1 MRGPSEDRGAISPQT
16 VAAAGL
22 LVAVAGLI
30 LAGVAG
36 APYLSSDGV
45 ERLDRGLRRGAL
57 RRAGRGAVR
66 SRGTTALEVSRP
78 RCALGPRRAGLG
90 RDRPPGAGGRGAR
103 RSRRKTSRATRWPAL
118 PGCWRWSRAGS
129 WWSRRSPCSSRARFC
144 GMRAVVIAG
153 ASGGI
158 GRACALRLARNGFRV
173 FAGYRKEADAASL
186 ADEAAG
192 QLEMLPIDVTDADQ
206 IASASSAV
214 TDAVG
219 ADGLWGLVNNAGVAV
234 PGPVESLPIDDL
246 RRQLEVNLVGQVAVT
261 QALLPSLRRARGRV
275 LNMTSV
281 GGRVGYTVHGRLP
294 CLEVRARGDVRRPR
308 GASLPASGWMSARS
322 SPGASPL
329 RSGIEVASM
338 PTA

>member
-1 MRGPSEDRGAISPQT
+1 
-16 VAAAGL
+16 
-22 LVAVAGLI
+22 
-30 LAGVAG
+30 
-36 APYLSSDGV
+36 
-45 ERLDRGLRRGAL
+45 
-57 RRAGRGAVR
+57 
-66 SRGTTALEVSRP
+66 
-78 RCALGPRRAGLG
+78 
-90 RDRPPGAGGRGAR
+90 
-103 RSRRKTSRATRWPAL
+103 
-118 PGCWRWSRAGS
+118 
-129 WWSRRSPCSSRARFC
+129 
-144 GMRAVVIAG
+144 MRAVVITG

-281 GGRVGYTVHGRLP
+281 GGRVGTPFMGAYHASKFGLEGISDALRRELAGVGVDVCAIEPGSIATAIWDRGREHADGVIAGMPAAAREALRRRPPCGARRRDPHGR
-294 CLEVRARGDVRRPR
+294 ARHGARPGGADR
-308 GASLPASGWMSARS
+308 GARADRPSAAPALCGGR
-322 SPGASPL
+322 
-329 RSGIEVASM
+329 
-338 PTA
+338 